1 MPQII
6 GHRAY
11 RGKYPENTLLA
22 YDKAYEAGVDM
33 IETDIQMSDDGVVV
47 INHDMDT
54 GRMYDRSMSIA
65 DTEWRKLQKLR
76 LASHPDIGMLSLR
89 DALLWLMKHDN
100 VKLLLDV
107 KATNKRLILVRAV
120 DEMLSL
126 VDDLDYW
133 RSRILFGLWQ
143 LDWFEYGVS
152 TTILRGFPLVYIGLS
167 LDQAAEFLDYSET
180 LAHPDYR
187 LHAVSLHHVATWAPE
202 FHAEWQRFQRSGIQL
217 FLWTVNS
224 ALDTKYLAHVPVA
237 GVVTDV
243 PVDMSHDTKKWPR
256 KDSPLTPPSIMTRE
270 GLRFHF
276 FLAVYRVARAL
287 TTSSWAKRPIFGPY
301 SVNLICI
308 ILLRRIHFI

>member
-22 YDKAYEAGVDM
+22 YEKAYEAGVDM
-33 IETDIQMSDDGVVV
+33 IETDIQMSADGVVV

-54 GRMYDRSMSIA
+54 TRLYDRGVSIT
-65 DTEWRKLQKLR
+65 DTEWIRLQKLR

-89 DALLWLMKHDN
+89 DALLWLTKHDN

-107 KATNKRLILVRAV
+107 KATNKKLILVRAV

-126 VDDLDYW
+126 KDDLEYW
-133 RSRILFGLWQ
+133 QSRILFGLWQ
-143 LDWFEYGVS
+143 LDWFKYGVS
-152 TTILRGFPLVYIGLS
+152 TTILRGFPIVYIGLS

-187 LHAVSLHHVATWAPE
+187 LHAASLHFVATWAAE
-202 FHAEWQRFQRSGIQL
+202 FPDQWQRFQRSAVEL

-224 ALDTKYLAHVPVA
+224 ELDTKYLAHVPVA

-243 PVDMSHDTKKWPR
+243 PVDLSLSTKKWPR
-256 KDSPLTPPSIMTRE
+256 KDSPLTPPSILTRE
-270 GLRFHF
+270 GLRFYF

-287 TTSSWAKRPIFGPY
+287 TTSSWAKRPILGPY

-308 ILLRRIHFI
+308 MFLRRIHFI